1 MNPNDGCSL
10 AKPTFC
16 VIVSRVAKA
25 RTPTTL
31 AGARRRGLPG
41 VFRPRDL
48 AGLRITRNSIRTWV
62 RRGEVEV
69 LGRGL
74 FRQRDA
80 EFTELET
87 LAWVAKRAP
96 GAVFCLLT
104 ALRVHEIGTQ
114 SPPDVWIAIDRK
126 ARKPKIEAIRIRVVR
141 FAKTLLEDGVETRE
155 VLGVPVRITTPART
169 VVDCF
174 RYRNKFGLDVALE
187 ALQDALRSRRATVTE
202 IWSAAQAGR
211 VANVMRPYIEAL
223 TA

>member
-1 MNPNDGCSL
+1 MRSAPAS
-10 AKPTFC
+10 A
-16 VIVSRVAKA
+16 
-25 RTPTTL
+25 TL
-31 AGARRRGLPG
+31 TDARRRGLPG

-48 AGLRITRNSIRTWV
+48 AGLEIARTAIRTWV

-69 LGRGL
+69 VGRGL

-87 LAWVAKRAP
+87 LAWVAKRVP
-96 GAVFCLLT
+96 GAVFCLMT

-126 ARKPKIEAIRIRVVR
+126 SRKPRVEAVRLRVVR
-141 FAKTLLEDGVETRE
+141 FAPRLLEEGVETRE
-155 VLGVPVRITTPART
+155 VLGVQVRVTSPART

-187 ALQDALRSRRATVTE
+187 ALQDAIRSHRVSVDAL
-202 IWSAAQAGR
+202 WHAADVAR
-211 VANVMRPYIEAL
+211 VRSVIRPYIEAT